1 MGCFTDTLSADVLV
15 NCDYLGQGGIEDD
28 VILIPH
34 NDVDKTASTFNVS
47 NRMLFDDLACKAGKT
62 GFLLEGIKQAQGFLV
77 EFVPGD
83 DVLDKFRHSYDGVI
97 ASPTTANRLEAS
109 KLSKGEAYLVVIR
122 KRFKGVAE
130 ADEFIVLGW
139 DTGVYITVMTEN
151 SREADGMFKFTLS
164 SKDKYLEYD
173 MARNLL
179 ETDNATTL
187 VAFNNKFATA

>member
-1 MGCFTDTLSADVLV
+1 M
-15 NCDYLGQGGIEDD
+15 
-28 VILIPH
+28 
-34 NDVDKTASTFNVS
+34 
-47 NRMLFDDLACKAGKT
+47 
-62 GFLLEGIKQAQGFLV
+62 

-83 DVLDKFRHSYDGVI
+83 DVLDKWRHTYDGVI
-97 ASPTTANRLEAS
+97 ASPTTENRLEAS
-109 KLSKGEAYLVVIR
+109 KLAKGEAYLVVIR
-122 KRFKGVAE
+122 KRFKGANGE
-130 ADEFIVLGW
+130 DEFIVLGW

-187 VAFNNKFATA
+187 LAFNNKFATA